1 MVGFNMIIHDFF
13 GQELSIGDT
22 IAFPS
27 SGVMML
33 GTIEKFTVSKR
44 EPENPYRQIFVCNS
58 SGNKNWKSSKDVIKK
73 QGVINGL

>member
-1 MVGFNMIIHDFF
+1 MLVKDFF
-13 GQELSIGDT
+13 EQELIVGDT

-33 GTIEKFTVSKR
+33 GTIEKFTVSKLN
-44 EPENPYRQIFVCNS
+44 PENPYRQIFVCNS